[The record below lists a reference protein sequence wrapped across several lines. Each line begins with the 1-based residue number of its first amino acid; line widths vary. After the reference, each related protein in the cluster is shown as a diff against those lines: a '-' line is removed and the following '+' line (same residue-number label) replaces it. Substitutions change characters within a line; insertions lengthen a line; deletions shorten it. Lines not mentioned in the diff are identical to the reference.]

1 LPPTRFVITG
11 MGAVSAFGIGVQSL
25 ADGLHRG
32 ASGVRVMEEWT
43 AIRGLESRLAAP
55 VEDFDPKEHL
65 PRTRRRTM
73 GPMAAYAA
81 VAAREAVEM
90 AGLGE
95 EELACGRTGVIIG
108 STTGSPSVY
117 EDFYR
122 NYLPDETVEDVR
134 SGTFF
139 RIMGHTT
146 AANVSQTL
154 GITGEQ
160 WSPSS
165 ACTTSTQAIGLA
177 MLLIGSGRQDI
188 VVCGGA
194 DEVHPTVTMIFDV
207 LGAGA
212 KREGKSPAPF
222 DRSRDGVVCGGGA
235 GVLVMESLES
245 ARRRGAGIIAEVCGF
260 GHVTDTGHIANPDAA
275 AMEACISQ
283 ALREAGVSPDEVDF
297 VSAHATGTAAGDV
310 AEARAIAR
318 VLGSEVPVA
327 SYKGHMGHTL
337 AAAGALET
345 IAAVMMMREGVVFP
359 TLNLEE
365 TDPECAVANCITRQ
379 VETAVNTVVKNSFAL
394 GGVNTSIVLK
404 KWQ

>member
-1 LPPTRFVITG
+1 

-25 ADGLHRG
+25 ADGLRRG
-32 ASGVRVMEEWT
+32 ASGVRVMDEWT

-65 PRTRRRTM
+65 PRTHRRTM

-95 EELACGRTGVIIG
+95 EELACGRAGVIIG

-139 RIMGHTT
+139 RIMGHTC

-222 DRSRDGVVCGGGA
+222 DRGRDGVVCGGGA

-318 VLGSEVPVA
+318 VLGPETPVA
-327 SYKGHMGHTL
+327 SHKGHMGHTL

-345 IAAVMMMREGVVFP
+345 IAAVIMMREGVVFP

-404 KWQ
+404 RWQ